1 MVFITQEIAAGF
13 NCDRY
18 SLLNYLELTIASPY
32 LIKTFHWKT
41 LTPRVHRLRFI
52 TRLGNLIS
60 GKASYDVIIT
70 FYNTMFQKIYG

>member
-1 MVFITQEIAAGF
+1 MVFITQEMAAGF

-32 LIKTFHWKT
+32 LIKTFHWNA
-41 LTPRVHRLRFI
+41 LAPLVHRLRFI

-60 GKASYDVIIT
+60 VKASYYFLII
-70 FYNTMFQKIYG
+70 FYNTMFQKMYG